1 MNAERVGS
9 LFWFVLGAAAVYGSL
24 DLGLGEMGQP
34 GSGFLTF
41 VAGLFVSLMAVIVFI
56 QSYRGDP
63 AAQRRV
69 SSLWQ
74 GVKWQR
80 AILITLLIAIFI
92 AVFETLGFFICS
104 FALLFVIMKY
114 LEGLNWKTSIL
125 VPALTIA
132 GTYLLFKTVLKI
144 SLPAGIFGF

>member
-9 LFWFVLGAAAVYGSL
+9 LFWLTFGAAAVYGSL

-41 VAGLFVSLMAVIVFI
+41 VAGLFVAFMALIVFF
-56 QSYRGDP
+56 QSYRGD
-63 AAQRRV
+63 ATAHTRV
-69 SSLWQ
+69 SELWK

-80 AILITLLIAIFI
+80 AVVITLMIIAFI
-92 AVFETLGFFICS
+92 MVFEILGFFICS
-104 FALLFVIMKY
+104 FILLFSIMKW
-114 LEGLNWKTSIL
+114 LEGLSWKTSVC
-125 VPALTIA
+125 VPAVTII

>member
-9 LFWFVLGAAAVYGSL
+9 LFWFVFGAAAVYGSL

-41 VAGLFVSLMAVIVFI
+41 VAGCFVALMASIVFV
-56 QSYRGDP
+56 QSYRSDS
-63 AAQRRV
+63 AAQTRV
-69 SSLWQ
+69 SELWK

-80 AILITLLIAIFI
+80 AIAITILI
-92 AVFETLGFFICS
+92 AVFIMVFEVLGFFICS
-104 FALLFVIMKY
+104 FVLLFSIMKW
-114 LEGLNWKTSIL
+114 LEGLDWKTATF
-125 VPALTIA
+125 VPALTIV

>member
-1 MNAERVGS
+1 MNAERLGS
-9 LFWFVLGAAAVYGSL
+9 LFWFVLAAAAVYGSL

-41 VAGLFVSLMAVIVFI
+41 VAGSFVALMAVIVFV

-63 AAQRRV
+63 AAQQRV
-69 SSLWQ
+69 SQLWQ

-80 AILITLLIAIFI
+80 AILITILITIFI

-104 FALLFVIMKY
+104 FALLFIIMKW
-114 LEGLNWKTSIL
+114 LEGLDWKTSVL
-125 VPALTIA
+125 VPAITIV

>member
-1 MNAERVGS
+1 MNAERLGS

-24 DLGLGEMGQP
+24 DLGLGNMGQP

-41 VAGLFVSLMAVIVFI
+41 VAGTFVALMAAIVFV

-63 AAQRRV
+63 SAHRRL
-69 SSLWQ
+69 SELWH

-80 AILITLLIAIFI
+80 AILITILIAIFI

-104 FALLFVIMKY
+104 FALLFIIMKW
-114 LEGLNWKTSIL
+114 LEGLDWKTSVF
-125 VPALTIA
+125 VPAITIA
-132 GTYLLFKTVLKI
+132 GTCILFKTVLKI

>member
-41 VAGLFVSLMAVIVFI
+41 VAGCFVALMAVIVFI
-56 QSYRGDP
+56 QSYRADP

-69 SSLWQ
+69 SELWQ
-74 GVKWQR
+74 GVKWYR
-80 AILITLLIAIFI
+80 AILITILIALFI

-104 FALLFVIMKY
+104 FALLFVIMKW
-114 LEGLNWKTSIL
+114 LEGLDWKTSIL

-132 GTYLLFKTVLKI
+132 GTYILFKTVLKI

>member
-1 MNAERVGS
+1 MNAERLGS
-9 LFWFVLGAAAVYGSL
+9 LFWFVLGIAAVYGSL

-41 VAGLFVSLMAVIVFI
+41 VAGSFVALMAVIVFV

-69 SSLWQ
+69 GELWK

-80 AILITLLIAIFI
+80 AILITILIGIFI

-104 FALLFVIMKY
+104 FALLFIIMKG
-114 LEGLNWKTSIL
+114 LEGLDWKTSVL
-125 VPALTIA
+125 VPAITIA
-132 GTYLLFKTVLKI
+132 GTYVLFKTVLKI

>member
-9 LFWFVLGAAAVYGSL
+9 LFWFILGAAAVYGSL

-41 VAGLFVSLMAVIVFI
+41 VAGCFVALMAVIVFI
-56 QSYRGDP
+56 QSYRADP

-69 SSLWQ
+69 SELWQ
-74 GVKWQR
+74 GVKWYR
-80 AILITLLIAIFI
+80 AILITILIALFI

-104 FALLFVIMKY
+104 FALLFVIMKW
-114 LEGLNWKTSIL
+114 LEGLDWKTSVL

>member
-1 MNAERVGS
+1 MNAERLAS

-24 DLGLGEMGQP
+24 DLGLGQMGQP

-41 VAGLFVSLMAVIVFI
+41 VAGCFVALMAVIVFV
-56 QSYRGDP
+56 QSYRVDA
-63 AAQRRV
+63 AAQRRL
-69 SSLWQ
+69 SELWK

-80 AILITLLIAIFI
+80 AILITILIAIFI

-104 FALLFVIMKY
+104 FALLFIIMKW
-114 LEGLNWKTSIL
+114 LEGLDWKISVL
-125 VPALTIA
+125 VPAFTIA

>member
-1 MNAERVGS
+1 MNAERLGS
-9 LFWFVLGAAAVYGSL
+9 LFWFVLSAAAVYGSL
-24 DLGLGEMGQP
+24 DLGLGDMGQP

-41 VAGLFVSLMAVIVFI
+41 VAGTFVALMAVIVFI

-63 AAQRRV
+63 AAQRRL
-69 SSLWQ
+69 SELWQ

-80 AILITLLIAIFI
+80 AILITLLIAVFI

-104 FALLFVIMKY
+104 FALLFIIMKW
-114 LEGLNWKTSIL
+114 LEGLSWKISVF
-125 VPALTIA
+125 VPAVTIV

>member
-1 MNAERVGS
+1 MNAERAGS
-9 LFWFVLGAAAVYGSL
+9 LFWLVLGAAAVYGSL

-41 VAGLFVSLMAVIVFI
+41 VAGCFVALMSVIVFV
-56 QSYRGDP
+56 QSYRSDP
-63 AAQRRV
+63 AKQRRV
-69 SSLWQ
+69 SELWQ

-80 AILITLLIAIFI
+80 AILITILIAIFI

-104 FALLFVIMKY
+104 FALLFVIMKW
-114 LEGLNWKTSIL
+114 LEGLDWKTSVL
-125 VPALTIA
+125 VPALTIV

>member
-9 LFWFVLGAAAVYGSL
+9 LFWFVFGAAAVYGSL
-24 DLGLGEMGQP
+24 DLGLGDMGQP

-41 VAGLFVSLMAVIVFI
+41 VAGSFVALMALIVFV
-56 QSYRGDP
+56 QSYRADP
-63 AAQRRV
+63 ASQKRV
-69 SSLWQ
+69 SELWQ

-80 AILITLLIAIFI
+80 AIVITILIAVFI
-92 AVFETLGFFICS
+92 MVFETLGFFICS
-104 FALLFVIMKY
+104 FALLFSIMKW
-114 LEGLNWKTSIL
+114 LEGLDWKTSVL
-125 VPALTIA
+125 VPAVTIC

>member
-1 MNAERVGS
+1 MNAERAGS
-9 LFWFVLGAAAVYGSL
+9 LFWLVLGAAAVYGSL

-41 VAGLFVSLMAVIVFI
+41 VAGCFVALMSVIVFV
-56 QSYRGDP
+56 QSYRSDP
-63 AAQRRV
+63 AKQRRV
-69 SSLWQ
+69 SELWQ

-80 AILITLLIAIFI
+80 AILITVLIAIFI

-104 FALLFVIMKY
+104 FALLFVIMKW
-114 LEGLNWKTSIL
+114 LEGLDWKTSVL
-125 VPALTIA
+125 VPALTIV